1 LGEKWKRYSE
11 HFKKLQ
17 SKVNNDQA
25 NGAFAHGEKWK
36 QCSQQSSS
44 HNRWKERYNQ
54 MGSFLIGSMFGAID
68 P

>member
-11 HFKKLQ
+11 HFKKSQ

-25 NGAFAHGEKWK
+25 NGVFVHGEKWK
-36 QCSQQSSS
+36 QCSQHSSS
-44 HNRWKERYNQ
+44 HNRQKERYNQ
-54 MGSFLIGSMFGAID
+54 MGSFLIGSMLGAID